1 MKKFFS
7 LILCLLMFVSM
18 FAITAF
24 ADYPVSPLTGDESNV
39 ALWIVIGVLAAAAVA
54 GIVTYLVKS
63 RKR

>member
-24 ADYPVSPLTGDESNV
+24 ADYPASPLTGDESNV